1 VKKCSKCGDVKEL
14 IHFHKDKSKKD
25 LLRPDCKS
33 CSNATQRIYVNRNY
47 DVVVEQKKN
56 RYLKNKESILAYN
69 RVWIR
74 AYRANLKADMLA
86 AYGNKCACCG
96 EDEPLFLELDHIHND
111 GAACRRAYGNQFME
125 WVDLRK
131 QGWPKQNH
139 QLLCANCN
147 KGKLRNNGICPH
159 KTKNLF

>member
-1 VKKCSKCGDVKEL
+1 MAERYKGGKAE
-14 IHFHKDKSKKD
+14 
-25 LLRPDCKS
+25 
-33 CSNATQRIYVNRNY
+33 AQRRYR
-47 DVVVEQKKN
+47 QKN
-56 RYLKNKESILAYN
+56 RDARNAQKRQHYEKNRVAIRAKQDAYRNENKESILAYN